1 MAQRTGVRLPAPPQ
15 TGVTEKWHLNRRTA
29 LEIPG
34 SKKAVSL
41 CEAMANLEGL
51 AKCIKFC
58 ITLLLQ
64 FDAALLWVA

>member
-41 CEAMANLEGL
+41 CEGMANL

-64 FDAALLWVA
+64 FAAALLWVI

>member
-1 MAQRTGVRLPAPPQ
+1 
-15 TGVTEKWHLNRRTA
+15 
-29 LEIPG
+29 
-34 SKKAVSL
+34 
-41 CEAMANLEGL
+41 MANL